1 MTIEMITVLIL
12 VVVAVALFVTE
23 RLPIA
28 LVALLVMTALLL
40 SGIVTPD
47 EGLAGFS
54 NMATVTIAA
63 LFVLSAGL
71 YKTGAVNFTGTLLA
85 RLGKR
90 SFWLALIVMMPLIAG
105 LSAFINHTTVVAI
118 FIPIMLGLAREIKVS
133 PSKLLMPLAF
143 ASMLGGICTLIG
155 SSTNILV
162 NSIAQ
167 HYGER
172 PFGMFEF
179 ARLGLVLFGAGLLYM
194 LGIGTRMIPER
205 EGEEL
210 RVTSVKGSYLTEI
223 VVQPEA
229 EFLGKMLLESPLVQD
244 LDIESLEVYR
254 GETRLRLPPA
264 EVVLQAGDLLRVRC
278 DVVKI
283 GKLQELKGIALKSE
297 QEQKTVNKETED
309 NILIEAVVAPH
320 SILVGKS
327 LKQMRFRSVFGATAH
342 AIRHRGT
349 TMRDDLETTRLYPG
363 DVLLIEVSPER
374 LDYLREHNV
383 FVVVS
388 EVALPTFRKQ
398 RMLMALAIIC
408 GVVTTAALGLLPIEV
423 SAVTGAV
430 LLVVTGCL
438 TPGEASGAIDWEV
451 IFLLAGV
458 LTLGKAMEKTGAALL
473 IAKMLVGAIGTWGP
487 AALVSAFYLLTS
499 LFTELMSNKATAV
512 LLTPIAISTAHS
524 LGVDARP
531 FLMAVMFAG
540 SATFMTPVGHQVNTL
555 IYGPGRFKYTD
566 FLRVG
571 TPLNVMFWVLASLLI
586 PRFWPF

>member
-1 MTIEMITVLIL
+1 MTIDMITVLGLIL
-12 VVVAVALFVTE
+12 VAVVLFVTE

-28 LVALLVMTALLL
+28 LVALLVMTTLLL
-40 SGIVTPD
+40 SGIITPD
-47 EGLAGFS
+47 EALAGFS

-63 LFVLSAGL
+63 LLVLSAGL
-71 YKTGAVNFTGTLLA
+71 FRTGAVNFAGTVLA

-90 SFWLALIVMMPLIAG
+90 SFWLALFVMMPTIG
-105 LSAFINHTTVVAI
+105 VLSAFINHTTVVAI
-118 FIPIMLGLAREIKVS
+118 FIPIMLGMAREIKVS
-133 PSKLLMPLAF
+133 PSRLLMPLAF
-143 ASMLGGICTLIG
+143 ASMFGGACTLIG

-167 HYGER
+167 HYGEA

-179 ARLGLVLFGAGLLYM
+179 ARLGLVLFGAGFLYM

-205 EGEEL
+205 EAEEL
-210 RVTSVKGSYLTEI
+210 RVTSVKGTYLTEI

-229 EFLGKMLLESPLVQD
+229 EFLGRMLLESPLVQD
-244 LDIESLEVYR
+244 LDIEGLEVYR

-264 EVVLQAGDLLRVRC
+264 EVVLQAGDLLKVRC
-278 DVVKI
+278 AVEKI
-283 GKLQELKGIALKSE
+283 RKLQELKGIALKSE
-297 QEQKTVNKETED
+297 LEDKNVGKEKED
-309 NILIEAVVAPH
+309 NLLVEAVVAPN

-327 LKQMRFRSVFGATAH
+327 LKQAWFLSVFGATAH

-349 TMRDDLETTRLYPG
+349 TMRDDLDTTRLYPG
-363 DVLLIEVSPER
+363 DVLLLEVSPAS

-388 EVALPTFRKQ
+388 EVALPTFRKR
-398 RMLMALAIIC
+398 RMLVALAIIC
-408 GVVTTAALGLLPIEV
+408 GVVATAALGLLPIEV

-430 LLVVTGCL
+430 LLVLTRCL
-438 TPGEASGAIDWEV
+438 TLGEATRAIDWEV

-458 LTLGKAMEKTGAALL
+458 LTLGKAMEKTGAAPLL
-473 IAKMLVGAIGTWGP
+473 ANLLVATIGTWGP
-487 AALVSAFYLLTS
+487 AALVSALYLLTS
-499 LFTELMSNKATAV
+499 LFTELMSNKATVA
-512 LLTPIAISTAHS
+512 LLAPIAIATAHS

-531 FLMAVMFAG
+531 FLMAVTFAG

-555 IYGPGRFKYTD
+555 IYGPGRFRFTD